1 MDALAK
7 EGQRCL
13 KWCAAI
19 AEDYCQCA
27 IRVAITSANVTRVMF
42 TTAKHKPA
50 DEKFKQPDSI
60 LHAEPGRN

>member
-19 AEDYCQCA
+19 AEDYCQYA

-50 DEKFKQPDSI
+50 DE
-60 LHAEPGRN
+60 